1 MKWEWEKRRNISSAN
16 ITRTVRYLYA
26 KGLATKKKP
35 TSKVLSISFSLF
47 SSHEDEEWR
56 TKSAA
61 KKSHDYTHTHTPNEK
76 IKVEMQW
83 KKVMAFIN
91 IRTVFSLSISLSRSL
106 FLFIAFFLSIWKKV
120 KQANEKAKLYSH
132 DRITGAEHFFNDS
145 IIYFSHRFFT
155 LVIPLPCLFVNSF
168 SIQIVYLVF
177 KSTKLLTT

>member
-1 MKWEWEKRRNISSAN
+1 MKSEWEKRRNISSAN

-91 IRTVFSLSISLSRSL
+91 IRTVFTLSISLSRSL
-106 FLFIAFFLSIWKKV
+106 FLFIAFFCPS
-120 KQANEKAKLYSH
+120 E
-132 DRITGAEHFFNDS
+132 
-145 IIYFSHRFFT
+145 
-155 LVIPLPCLFVNSF
+155 
-168 SIQIVYLVF
+168 
-177 KSTKLLTT
+177 TKLNKQMKKRSFIHTIELLVPNTFLMIQLSTFRTDFSLSLFHCRVSLLTVFPFKLST